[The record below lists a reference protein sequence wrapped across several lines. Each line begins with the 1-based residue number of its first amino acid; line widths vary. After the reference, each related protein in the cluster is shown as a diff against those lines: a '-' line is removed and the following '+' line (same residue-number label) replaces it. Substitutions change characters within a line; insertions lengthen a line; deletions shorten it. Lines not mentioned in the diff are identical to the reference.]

1 MISVFEH
8 HLQGNKKKRKR
19 SMLTNTLWSVKTT
32 LAQLFHV
39 LKSTQQIPAA
49 VSHYVPGFHQ
59 TFKSQIPALCRG
71 LSTDSRR
78 RAIRGRL
85 SGSVH
90 YASLRFVLNVLLKCS
105 HFSLLLRHMFKQL
118 SAGTTLKVSRR
129 LPAVTPPTPTPRST
143 SSWPCYAILG

>member
-1 MISVFEH
+1 M
-8 HLQGNKKKRKR
+8 
-19 SMLTNTLWSVKTT
+19 KTT

-71 LSTDSRR
+71 LGTDSRR

-90 YASLRFVLNVLLKCS
+90 YASLRF
-105 HFSLLLRHMFKQL
+105 F
-118 SAGTTLKVSRR
+118 
-129 LPAVTPPTPTPRST
+129 
-143 SSWPCYAILG
+143 

>member
-8 HLQGNKKKRKR
+8 HLQGNKKKKEELNANKH
-19 SMLTNTLWSVKTT
+19 SVISEDETLT
-32 LAQLFHV
+32 QLFHV

-49 VSHYVPGFHQ
+49 VSHYVQGFHQ

-78 RAIRGRL
+78 RSIRGRL

-90 YASLRFVLNVLLKCS
+90 YASLRFV
-105 HFSLLLRHMFKQL
+105 
-118 SAGTTLKVSRR
+118 
-129 LPAVTPPTPTPRST
+129 
-143 SSWPCYAILG
+143 